1 MAKARL
7 SGHWAAWR
15 ELVEQRERTWNVGG
29 VDPAPSV
36 YDAIHERPAATPTT
50 ISLGTAPP
58 PSAPA
63 PFESFESADP
73 PPSLEMAIKAHYQKR
88 RR

>member
-1 MAKARL
+1 MCEHCTNICAKCAPESPEMAKARL

-63 PFESFESADP
+63 PFESFE
-73 PPSLEMAIKAHYQKR
+73 
-88 RR
+88 